1 MTMVVHPR
9 AVVTGAGSGLGR
21 AFCVEL
27 SRRGARVV
35 GADLR
40 EQGLRETAALLPGA
54 PMEVFVGD
62 VAKRETV
69 DELARFANEKLGGVD
84 LVVNNAGVAVA
95 GEVGT
100 VSGDDWAWIVGV
112 NLLGVA
118 HGCEAFVP
126 GMRRQGSGHVIN
138 VASLAGI
145 ACAPTMA
152 PYNATKAAVIALS
165 ETLAGEL
172 QGTGV
177 GVTVLCPS
185 FFPTNILADSRGGD
199 PKAMGMASKMMARS
213 KWTADDVARITL
225 DGAAAGQ
232 LYVLPHAEGR
242 LLWWAKRG
250 APQAFHHGAAA
261 VLARLQKRM
270 SR

>member
-27 SRRGARVV
+27 SRRGARIV
-35 GADLR
+35 GADVR
-40 EQGLRETAALLPGA
+40 DEGLRETAALLPGA
-54 PMEVFVGD
+54 PMESFVCD
-62 VAKRETV
+62 VSKRESV
-69 DELARFANEKLGGVD
+69 DALERFAQERLGGVD
-84 LVVNNAGVAVA
+84 LLINNAGVAVA
-95 GEVGT
+95 GEMGT
-100 VSGDDWAWIVGV
+100 VSGADWSWIVGV

-118 HGCEAFVP
+118 HGCEAFLP
-126 GMRRQGSGHVIN
+126 AMRRQKTGHVIN

-152 PYNATKAAVIALS
+152 PYNATKAAVIAIS

-172 QGTGV
+172 MDTGV

-185 FFPTNILADSRGGD
+185 FFPTNIIEGSRGGD
-199 PKAMGMASKMMARS
+199 PKGRGMAEKMMAKS
-213 KWTADDVARITL
+213 KWTADDVARMTL

-242 LLWWAKRG
+242 LLWWVKRT
-250 APQAFHHGAAA
+250 APQAFHHGAATI
-261 VLARLQKRM
+261 LAKLQKRM
-270 SR
+270 

>member
-1 MTMVVHPR
+1 MTLVVHPR

-35 GADLR
+35 GADVSA
-40 EQGLRETAALLPGA
+40 EGLKETAALMSGA
-54 PMEVFVGD
+54 PMETFVCD
-62 VAKRETV
+62 VSKRESV
-69 DELARFANEKLGGVD
+69 DALERFARESLGGVD
-84 LVVNNAGVAVA
+84 LLINNAGVAVA

-100 VSGDDWAWIVGV
+100 VSGDDWSWIVGV

-126 GMRRQGSGHVIN
+126 AMRKQGSGHVIN

-152 PYNATKAAVIALS
+152 PYNATKAAVIAIS

-172 QGTGV
+172 TDSGV

-185 FFPTNILADSRGGD
+185 FFPTKIMEGSRGGD
-199 PKAMGMASKMMARS
+199 PKGRKMAEKMMARS
-213 KWTADDVARITL
+213 KWSAEDVARMTL

-232 LYVLPHAEGR
+232 LYVLPHVEGR
-242 LLWWAKRG
+242 LLWWVKRS
-250 APQAFHHGAAA
+250 APQAFHSGAATM
-261 VLARLQKRM
+261 LAKLQKRIT
-270 SR
+270 

>member
-1 MTMVVHPR
+1 MVMHPR

-27 SRRGARVV
+27 ARRGASVV
-35 GADLR
+35 GADVR
-40 EQGLRETAALLPGA
+40 EEGLKETAALMSGGS
-54 PMEVFVGD
+54 MEAFVGD
-62 VAKRETV
+62 ISKRETV
-69 DELARFANEKLGGVD
+69 DALARFAQEKLGGVD
-84 LVVNNAGVAVA
+84 LLINNAGVAVA
-95 GEVGT
+95 GEMGT
-100 VSGDDWAWIVGV
+100 VSGDDWNWIVGV

-118 HGCEAFVP
+118 HGCEAFIP
-126 GMRRQGSGHVIN
+126 AMRRQGSGHVIN

-152 PYNATKAAVIALS
+152 PYNATKAAVIAIS

-172 QGTGV
+172 HGTGV

-185 FFPTNILADSRGGD
+185 FFPTNIMADSRGGD
-199 PKAMGMASKMMARS
+199 VKGRGMAEKMMAKS
-213 KWTADDVARITL
+213 KWSADDVARMTL

-242 LLWWAKRG
+242 LLWWVKRT
-250 APQAFHHGAAA
+250 APQSFHHGAATA
-261 VLARLQKRM
+261 LAQLQKRF

>member
-1 MTMVVHPR
+1 VTLVVHPR

-35 GADLR
+35 GADVR
-40 EQGLRETAALLPGA
+40 ESGLKETAALLSGA
-54 PMEVFVGD
+54 PMETFVGD
-62 VAKRETV
+62 VSKRETV
-69 DELARFANEKLGGVD
+69 DELARFAHEKLGGVD
-84 LVVNNAGVAVA
+84 LLINNAGVAVA
-95 GEVGT
+95 GEMGT
-100 VSGDDWAWIVGV
+100 VSGDDWSWIVGV

-118 HGCEAFVP
+118 HGCEAFIP
-126 GMRRQGSGHVIN
+126 AMRKQNSGHVIN

-152 PYNATKAAVIALS
+152 PYNATKAAVIAIS

-172 QGTGV
+172 HGTGV

-185 FFPTNILADSRGGD
+185 FFPTNIMNDARGGEL
-199 PKAMGMASKMMARS
+199 KAKGMAEKMMAKS
-213 KWTADDVARITL
+213 KWSAADVARMTL

-242 LLWWAKRG
+242 LLWWVKRG
-250 APQAFHHGAAA
+250 APQAFHHGAAT
-261 VLARLQKRM
+261 VLAKLQKRM
-270 SR
+270 SS